1 MHVWFVSY
9 ILEFRKYSVGKNIYI
24 PWSGSLGNVL
34 ASVFLEHSR
43 LTFLTACQAAPGSTT
58 STPNFRKADL
68 IFPLPQAPLVLP
80 SFLCGGIYHTI
91 PPITGVLK
99 LRTLLGLLSFPHLS
113 NLSLVPQLRF
123 DN

>member
-1 MHVWFVSY
+1 MV
-9 ILEFRKYSVGKNIYI
+9 RKFGKC
-24 PWSGSLGNVL
+24 SSLSLPGALQTHISNCL
-34 ASVFLEHSR
+34 
-43 LTFLTACQAAPGSTT
+43 PGSAWIHHKH
-58 STPNFRKADL
+58 PK
-68 IFPLPQAPLVLP
+68 LPKSRPHLPHTYQAPLVLP